1 MTVQD
6 WTPPSAGL
14 SDYAV
19 SPLGM
24 PKALLNDE
32 VRVAF
37 LARTS
42 TEDHQDPRQSII
54 RQLTNSKNAIP
65 PSWIITAHFYDV
77 ESGRLEL
84 DERGQGQGY
93 ERFNIPI
100 PRAGGIADLLDEA
113 SRPNRRFDVVICE
126 NIARVARR
134 AFEGISVERELERAD
149 VPLFASN
156 EPLTLSGSRAQ
167 RILQRR
173 INQSI
178 AEYEVLNTLEQSWG
192 GLCTH
197 VRDGWNIGQ
206 PPYGYAAIIVPHPS
220 PVKAEKGKTKSR
232 LEPDGIRGLA
242 VTQMAHWR
250 HYEGLG
256 CATIARRL
264 NADPEK
270 YPPPEAPS
278 KARTR
283 GSWTRSSVY
292 DILCNPK
299 YTGYQVFNRRATT
312 SKRGRVNEPYKWVW
326 SPKPVHEPLIEKWMF
341 DELNKSRKM
350 MQGSRGGDVDNKNP
364 RARRK
369 YILRGRVHHSCG
381 RRMIGDVRR
390 EGVAY
395 YLCWPGKNNEGKP
408 DLHPGLPSSIRV
420 REDELLEA
428 ICRFYADRLFGPE
441 RRAILEAQLACA
453 DDTADREREAERER
467 RTKLLGTITRQQ
479 ESILRQAREGDPD
492 DPFTRGLRQSY
503 NDLEKQK
510 KETEAAVA
518 KLDATE
524 APSRPTTADL
534 GRVDALPYLAVNLA
548 RAPRELLHELFE
560 ATRLRVDLHGK
571 GEEATIT
578 VTLPDNQFPNTA
590 LAAERISDA
599 MTPTTQKALL
609 TSVSSA
615 RVVADGT
622 PDGIRTHATGVRGRR
637 PRPLDDGG
645 LGSFPGFPGAIL
657 FFLAG
662 ENLPEAITR
671 PAGGSLS
678 AAGVPG
684 LEPRLTG
691 PEPVVLP
698 ITPYPSEVP
707 FRSCS
712 AQHRTRRNT
721 RARCSAP

>member
-24 PKALLNDE
+24 PKALLNDD

-65 PSWIITAHFYDV
+65 ASWVITAHFFDV

-84 DERGQGQGY
+84 DQRGQGQGY
-93 ERFNIPI
+93 ERFNIPV

-113 SRPNRRFDVVICE
+113 ARPNRRFDVVICE

-206 PPYGYAAIIVPHPS
+206 PPYGYRANIVPHPS

-232 LEPDGIRGLA
+232 LEPDGMRGQA
-242 VTQMAHWR
+242 VTEMALWR

-256 CATIARRL
+256 CTAIARRL
-264 NADPEK
+264 NTDPEK
-270 YPPPEAPS
+270 YPPPEAPC
-278 KARTR
+278 KARSR
-283 GSWTRSSVY
+283 GAWTRSAVY
-292 DILCNPK
+292 NILGNPK

-326 SPKPVHEPLIEKWMF
+326 SPNPVHEPLIPKWMF
-341 DELNKSRKM
+341 DAINSNRTLGR
-350 MQGSRGGDVDNKNP
+350 GSRDSDSLNNHP
-364 RARRK
+364 LTTRK
-369 YILRGRVHHSCG
+369 YLLRGRVHHSCG
-381 RRMIGDVRR
+381 RRMTGDQKPTAA
-390 EGVAY
+390 AY
-395 YLCWPGKNNEGKP
+395 YLCWPRKNNQATPE
-408 DLHPGLPSSIRV
+408 LHPGLPSSVRV

-428 ICRFYADRLFGPE
+428 ICRFYADRLFGSE
-441 RRAILEAQLACA
+441 RQAILEAELDCV
-453 DDTADREREAERER
+453 DDTAAREREAERSREQ
-467 RTKLLGTITRQQ
+467 KALATIARQQ
-479 ESILRQAREGDPD
+479 DSIMRQAREGDPD
-492 DPFTRGLRQSY
+492 DPFTLGLRQQY

-510 KETEAAVA
+510 NGSLANIAR
-518 KLDATE
+518 LDA
-524 APSRPTTADL
+524 ADL
-534 GRVDALPYLAVNLA
+534 PGERTAADIGRLDALPYLAVNLVK
-548 RAPRELLHELFE
+548 APRELLHELFE
-560 ATRLRVDLHGK
+560 VTRLSVYVHGP
-571 GEEATIT
+571 GDEVTIT
-578 VTLPDNQFPNTA
+578 VKLPVDHLPTTA
-590 LAAERISDA
+590 QTAERISDA
-599 MTPTTQKALL
+599 MASTQQKAAL
-609 TSVSSA
+609 TSVNTASVDA
-615 RVVADGT
+615 VCT

-645 LGSFPGFPGAIL
+645 
-657 FFLAG
+657 
-662 ENLPEAITR
+662 
-671 PAGGSLS
+671 
-678 AAGVPG
+678 
-684 LEPRLTG
+684 
-691 PEPVVLP
+691 
-698 ITPYPSEVP
+698 
-707 FRSCS
+707 
-712 AQHRTRRNT
+712 
-721 RARCSAP
+721 